1 MCAQEDAVYLL
12 YALPTVVISRRTDQY
27 GKAHETLMGTGAAAG
42 KRARVSFAPLASLPP
57 GPLPGRAPE
66 AAALAPANSA
76 PIDGGAAPGACCSGQ
91 QRRPSGWFSF
101 MSASACPQWRPSAAG
116 MLDAAGAGR
125 TGAVLDGGYVRLWIA
140 HRYCA
145 AGFTR
150 ALADADMAVRPC
162 TSSPARAPAQPA
174 LSNRSMAAVQP
185 MKARAP
191 QCTPSQRPFF
201 VRGQ

>member
-1 MCAQEDAVYLL
+1 MAQEDAVYLL

-42 KRARVSFAPLASLPP
+42 KRARVSFAPSASLPP
-57 GPLPGRAPE
+57 GPLPGRAPD

-76 PIDGGAAPGACCSGQ
+76 PLDGGAAPGARGSRQ
-91 QRRPSGWFSF
+91 QRRPCPLFSLSF
-101 MSASACPQWRPSAAG
+101 AWHAHKWHAMAAG

-150 ALADADMAVRPC
+150 ALADADMAVRPSS
-162 TSSPARAPAQPA
+162 SSPARAAAQPCM
-174 LSNRSMAAVQP
+174 LQP
-185 MKARAP
+185 PDGACLARVGKSLFMHSPVEIYA
-191 QCTPSQRPFF
+191 SR
-201 VRGQ
+201 R